1 MPGSVPAADP
11 GRRKAVAMGRGDST
25 RSLGDPEAALL
36 DALFG
41 QSPVGLHLLDAE
53 LRIARVNA
61 ATPAM
66 RGARMEDVLGRPFEE
81 VCLPLLVDGP
91 AVASLVRGVLESGRS
106 VVGHV
111 VEANGSAAASLGRF
125 YEMSAF
131 RLQAPSGETLGVA
144 LTVVDVS
151 EREGGRARAAVLN
164 AVREQVGRSLD
175 VVVTCQELVDTL
187 VPSFADVAVVEV
199 VDAVVR
205 GEEPRPSP
213 LALDVPL
220 RRAAFR
226 STGDTGAETPQA
238 HALGDVRS
246 LPFPTPY
253 TQALSDL
260 RPRVVALD
268 DDLPWSAAD
277 PDRREAIRA
286 SGAHTLLTAP
296 LTVRGTVLG
305 LVSLYRTRYPVP
317 FDEADADLVVQ
328 LADHTAL
335 CLDNAR
341 RYTREHTIAATVQRN
356 LLPRHSPSRTA
367 LETEHLLVP
376 AEGVG
381 HWYDTIALSGART
394 ALVVG
399 TVAGSGIHTA
409 TLMGQLRTVIRS
421 LSAFELQ
428 PDELLA
434 RLQGTV
440 ATLAAERAGLP
451 PTDPLH
457 HQVLAA
463 DCAYAVHD
471 PLNRTLTVAGAGS
484 PALTL
489 VRPDGTAWALALEL
503 SSGSPLGTLDRTPFA
518 ASRFEVPDD
527 SLVVLS
533 THPLPALEAV
543 GRSPGTDLLR
553 AHADHSLADL
563 RDAVLYALPAESRAA
578 PAAVL
583 FARTR
588 AFPAESVATWQLQ
601 STPTA
606 AAAARRHV
614 RRQLTAWSVDDE
626 TAFHTELIAS
636 ELVTNAVRYG
646 KPPLELRLVRDR
658 TLTCELRDAGVA
670 APHLRHAGPGD
681 EGGRGLFIV
690 GELADDWGVRY
701 SDDGKTIW
709 TEQTLHPT

>member
-1 MPGSVPAADP
+1 
-11 GRRKAVAMGRGDST
+11 MGRGDST
-25 RSLGDPEAALL
+25 RSVGDPEAALL

-41 QSPVGLHLLDAE
+41 RSPVGLHLLDAE
-53 LRIARVNA
+53 LRVVRVNA
-61 ATPAM
+61 ATPRM
-66 RGARMEDVLGRPFEE
+66 RGVRMEDVVGRPFEE

-91 AVASLVRGVLESGRS
+91 AVASLVRGVLDSGRS

-111 VEANGSAAASLGRF
+111 VQVHRQAEASRGQFHEVSV
-125 YEMSAF
+125 F
-131 RLQAPSGETLGVA
+131 RLQAPSGEVLGVA
-144 LTVVDVS
+144 LIVVDVS
-151 EREGGRARAAVLN
+151 ERERGRARAAVLN

-175 VVVTCQELVDTL
+175 VMVTCQELVDTL
-187 VPSFADVAVVEV
+187 VPSYADIAVVEV

-205 GEEPRPSP
+205 GEEPHPSP
-213 LALDVPL
+213 LAPDVPL

-226 STGDTGAETPQA
+226 SNVDTGGEKPQA
-238 HALGDVRS
+238 HPLGDVRS

-268 DDLPWSAAD
+268 GDLPWLAAD
-277 PDRREAIRA
+277 PNRKEAIRE
-286 SGAHTLLTAP
+286 SGAHTLITAP
-296 LTVRGTVLG
+296 LAVRGAVLG
-305 LVSLYRTRYPVP
+305 LISLYRTRQPVP
-317 FDEADADLVVQ
+317 YDESDADLVLQ

-335 CLDNAR
+335 CVDNAR
-341 RYTREHTIAATVQRN
+341 RYSREHTIAATVQRH
-356 LLPRHSPSRTA
+356 LLPRRPLSRTA

-376 AEGVG
+376 AGGVG
-381 HWYDTIALSGART
+381 QWYDTIALSGART

-399 TVAGSGIHTA
+399 TVAGSGLHTA

-421 LSAFELQ
+421 LSTFDLQ

-440 ATLAAERAGLP
+440 AFLAAERAGLP

-457 HQVLAA
+457 DQVLAA
-463 DCAYAVHD
+463 ACAYAVHD

-489 VRPDGTAWALALEL
+489 VLPDGSAWSQEL
-503 SSGSPLGTLDRTPFA
+503 SSGSPLGMPDRTPFA

-527 SLVVLS
+527 SLVILS
-533 THPLPALEAV
+533 THPVPALEVV
-543 GRSPGTDLLR
+543 GRSPSADLLT
-553 AHADHSLADL
+553 AHADRSLADL
-563 RDAVLYALPAESRAA
+563 RDDVLYALPAESRAA

-588 AFPAESVATWQLQ
+588 AFPAESVATWQLHAA
-601 STPTA
+601 PKA
-606 AAAARRHV
+606 AATARHHV
-614 RRQLTAWSVDDE
+614 RRQLTAWNVDEE
-626 TAFHTELIAS
+626 TAFHTELIVS

-646 KPPLELRLVRDR
+646 KPPLELRLINDR
-658 TLTCELRDAGVA
+658 TLACELRDAGVA
-670 APHLRHAGPGD
+670 APHLRHAGPTD

-701 SDDGKTIW
+701 SDNGKTIW
-709 TEQTLHPT
+709 TEQTLRTT